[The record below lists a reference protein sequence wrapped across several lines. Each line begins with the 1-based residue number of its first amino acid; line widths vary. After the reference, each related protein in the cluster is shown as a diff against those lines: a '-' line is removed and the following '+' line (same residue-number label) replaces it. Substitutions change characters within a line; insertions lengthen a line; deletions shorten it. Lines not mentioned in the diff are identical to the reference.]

1 MDLLSHI
8 SLGLI
13 LADLM
18 LRGEGRIAFIIGSV
32 LPDVDSIGNLFEV
45 PLHRTLLHDPFLW
58 LALLFL
64 PLNARYRRYARP
76 LALGAL
82 LHVLTDLTF
91 GPVPL
96 YPIPLVVSL
105 NAEVLLNGTQVYWTL
120 GAVTE
125 PPQTYYAG
133 GHVVSQYGVSLF
145 VAWAFLRLARFLDG
159 ANLKHRHDGSK
170 DK

>member
-1 MDLLSHI
+1 MDLLSHM

-18 LRGEGRIAFIIGSV
+18 LRGEGRVAFIIGSV
-32 LPDVDSIGNLFEV
+32 LPDVDSIGNLFGV

-58 LALLFL
+58 LALLLL
-64 PLNARYRRYARP
+64 PLNARHRRHVKL

-125 PPQTYYAG
+125 PPRTYYAG
-133 GHVVSQYGVSLF
+133 GYVVSRYGVSLF
-145 VAWAFLRLARFLDG
+145 IAWAFLRLM
-159 ANLKHRHDGSK
+159 NLLERVGKFK
-170 DK
+170 